1 VTLADALAA
10 ALSAEYAAAYGYGV
24 VGAHTT
30 GVARARA
37 TRALAGHQAGQAPLA
52 AALAAAGAEAPVP
65 QPAYVLPFP
74 VTSTTTAARLAT
86 ALEDGVAAAYADL
99 VGAAEGGARQD
110 AALALGACA
119 ARAAQWRGYSIPFP
133 GLPERAGAG
142 SG

>member
-1 VTLADALAA
+1 VTLADALTA
-10 ALSAEYAAAYGYGV
+10 ALSAEYAASYGYGV
-24 VGAHTT
+24 VGAHTS

-37 TRALAGHQAGQAPLA
+37 TRALAAHQGRQAPLA
-52 AALAAAGAEAPVP
+52 AALAAAGADPPDP

-74 VTSTTTAARLAT
+74 VTSATAAARLAT
-86 ALEDGVAAAYADL
+86 TLEDGVAAAYAN
-99 VGAAEGGARQD
+99 VVAAAEGGARQD
-110 AALALGACA
+110 AAVALGECA